1 MSVGRVFDETRLTSR
16 GLGRQWYAGLFAWSL
31 PVICA
36 AAWMANPAQAQEQS
50 RKQGKAEVAAGQA
63 NINSAS
69 DDPGPIP
76 QTVENLPE
84 LIPVTRVT
92 PEYPYLA
99 QVTGAAGTVEIVAT
113 VAPNGHVIG
122 VQVIRGFPMLQQA
135 AASAVLQWV
144 YAPQPAQTRTIA
156 YVTFFSDEMPK
167 SPGSI
172 QPAQLISR
180 KEPVYPEQARQT
192 GVKGLVQL
200 VATIGTDGR
209 VKSVHTVK
217 GDPLLVNAAREAV
230 LQWIYKPT
238 LLNGTPVEAQT
249 RVLVNFMGEQSDNP
263 PPSSELAAFQ
273 PAVLIRRTEPVNPG
287 GDPGARGGTVVFKAR
302 IGLDGHLSNIRVTD
316 GSAELVTAAL
326 EAVKQ
331 WVYRPATR
339 DGQPVE
345 TDTEITLRFGPGR

>member
-1 MSVGRVFDETRLTSR
+1 MFFDETRLTSR

-36 AAWMANPAQAQEQS
+36 AAWMATPAQAQEQS
-50 RKQGKAEVAAGQA
+50 RKQGKAEAATGQA

-122 VQVIRGFPMLQQA
+122 VQVIRGFPMLQHA

-180 KEPVYPEQARQT
+180 KEPVYPEQAP
-192 GVKGLVQL
+192 
-200 VATIGTDGR
+200 DGR
-209 VKSVHTVK
+209 EGSGPTGRHHRHGRPREIRSHREGRSVV
-217 GDPLLVNAAREAV
+217 
-230 LQWIYKPT
+230 
-238 LLNGTPVEAQT
+238 
-249 RVLVNFMGEQSDNP
+249 
-263 PPSSELAAFQ
+263 SECRA
-273 PAVLIRRTEPVNPG
+273 G
-287 GDPGARGGTVVFKAR
+287 GC
-302 IGLDGHLSNIRVTD
+302 
-316 GSAELVTAAL
+316 TAMDL
-326 EAVKQ
+326 
-331 WVYRPATR
+331 
-339 DGQPVE
+339 
-345 TDTEITLRFGPGR
+345 